1 MSEISSRWDEIKL
14 NIKNEYDLSQVS
26 FDTWIVPLKFYEE
39 KDNVVSILIPSNQ
52 SHALNYISDKY
63 NFMSKKQ
70 AIYNVHMPI
79 DILDLKKARQRIK
92 LRR

>member
-63 NFMSKKQ
+63 KDFFQVTISEMMNNYYDVKL
-70 AIYNVHMPI
+70 
-79 DILDLKKARQRIK
+79 ILEKSINNNE
-92 LRR
+92 